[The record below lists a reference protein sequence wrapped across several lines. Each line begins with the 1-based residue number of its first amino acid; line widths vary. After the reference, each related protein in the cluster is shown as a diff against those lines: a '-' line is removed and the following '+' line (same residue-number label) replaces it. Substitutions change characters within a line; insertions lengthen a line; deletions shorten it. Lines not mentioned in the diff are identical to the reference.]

1 MKILISAIF
10 LSALTAAA
18 CAGERPNILL
28 ILVDDLK
35 PALGAYGDKTA
46 ITPNLDK
53 LAARGMRFD
62 MAYCNIAVCAASR
75 YNLMTGSRAT
85 SLGIY
90 GFGVDFRKPFPEAVT
105 LPQHFMNHVY
115 HAESMGKVYH
125 IGHDTYADA
134 ASFSVPHLSDLVI
147 EYLDPKSK
155 PDGIL
160 TREEGLFSN
169 QGKASDGKL
178 RPRGAAWE
186 SPDVPDDAYAH
197 GRVANEAVKRLRA
210 HQQNPGKPF
219 FMAVGSARPHLPFS
233 APKKYWEL
241 YDPAKLPL
249 PTIDHAPQDAPAGAQ
264 KRDGEIAAFF
274 PVPEKSNDPY
284 PEDLKRKL
292 IHGYYAS
299 TSYAD
304 AQIGR
309 IIDALDETGLAK
321 NTIVVLWG
329 DHGYH
334 LGELGIWT
342 KHVNYELANSISILI
357 TAPGITQPGSAT
369 GQLTETVDLF
379 PTLAELC
386 GLPAPAGPQPIDGI
400 SMVPVLKDPSAR
412 IRDHAYHCFQRHK
425 LGRAIRTAT
434 HRLVVWQNPG
444 RQNPGKPESTAEIEL
459 YEYLEDRI
467 ERKNIAA
474 EQPAIVAELRAMLDR
489 HPQPRLL
496 GRASR

>member
-1 MKILISAIF
+1 MKRAIAIF
-10 LSALTAAA
+10 TLLVAPLAVVHAAEA
-18 CAGERPNILL
+18 PSKQPNVLL

-46 ITPNLDK
+46 VTPHMDR

-62 MAYCNIAVCAASR
+62 MAYCNIAVCAPSR

-90 GFGVDFRKPFPEAVT
+90 GFGRGFRQVFPDAVT
-105 LPQHFMNHVY
+105 LPQHFMNHGY
-115 HAESMGKVYH
+115 HAESLGKVYH
-125 IGHDTYADA
+125 IGHDSDADA
-134 ASFSVPHLSDLVI
+134 ASFSVPHFKDLVV
-147 EYLDPKSK
+147 EYLDPASK

-169 QGKASDGKL
+169 QGSKGPDGKL

-186 SPDVPDDAYAH
+186 SPDVPDDAYAD
-197 GRVANEAVKRLRA
+197 GRVANEAVKRLRD
-210 HQQNPGKPF
+210 HQQNPAKPF
-219 FMAVGSARPHLPFS
+219 FMAVGIARPHLPFS
-233 APKKYWEL
+233 VPKKYWDL

-249 PTIDHAPQDAPAGAQ
+249 PAVEQAPQDAPAGAQ

-274 PVPEKSNDPY
+274 PVPEHSEGPF

-304 AQIGR
+304 AQIGK
-309 IIDALDETGLAK
+309 IIAALDETGLAA
-321 NTIVVLWG
+321 NTVVVLWG

-342 KHVNYELANSISILI
+342 KHVNYELANRIPLLI
-357 TAPGITQPGSAT
+357 AAPGITTPGSAT
-369 GQLTETVDLF
+369 NQLAETVDLF

-386 GLPAPAGPQPIDGI
+386 GLPAPAGPQPIDGT
-400 SMVPVLKDPSAR
+400 SLVPVLKNPAAR
-412 IRDHAYHCFQRHK
+412 VRDHAYHCYQRHK
-425 LGRAIRTAT
+425 LGRAIRTET

-444 RQNPGKPESTAEIEL
+444 KPDSTAEIEL
-459 YEYLEDRI
+459 YEYPEDRI

-474 EQPAIVAELRAMLDR
+474 EQPGIVAGLRAILNR
-489 HPQPRLL
+489 HPEPRP
-496 GRASR
+496 RP

>member
-10 LSALTAAA
+10 LSALTAVA
-18 CAGERPNILL
+18 CAGERLNVLL

-105 LPQHFMNHVY
+105 LPQHFMNHGY

-160 TREEGLFSN
+160 TREEGLFAN
-169 QGKASDGKL
+169 QGKVSEGKL

-186 SPDVPDDAYAH
+186 SPDVPDDAYAD

-219 FMAVGSARPHLPFS
+219 FMAVGIARPHLPFS

-249 PTIDHAPQDAPAGAQ
+249 PTIEHAPQDAPAGAQ

-274 PVPEKSNDPY
+274 PVPEKSNGPF

-342 KHVNYELANSISILI
+342 KHVNYELANRIPILI

-444 RQNPGKPESTAEIEL
+444 KPESTAEIEL